1 MDLNLTEQQLNFLL
15 AVLNNLEK
23 GEVSWFAPLPPYDKE
38 ILRTIIQDVEYWK
51 RFKNQSA

>member
-1 MDLNLTEQQLNFLL
+1 MDLNLTEQQLKFLL
-15 AVLNNLEK
+15 LILNNLEK